1 MATMAMHRRGNVK
14 HCSELPTMA
23 SEVSHRVRREDWPG
37 VTASWARV
45 SMVARDHKD
54 GL

>member
-1 MATMAMHRRGNVK
+1 MMAMHRRGNVM
-14 HCSELPTMA
+14 HCSELATMA
-23 SEVSHRVRREDWPG
+23 SEVSHRVRRKKWPR

-45 SMVARDHKD
+45 SKVARDHKE